1 MGQNLTEIYV
11 RKFCY
16 FLTRKLLLSEAV
28 CQVASDLG
36 QVQKYLQ

>member
-16 FLTRKLLLSEAV
+16 FLTRKLLLSEAA